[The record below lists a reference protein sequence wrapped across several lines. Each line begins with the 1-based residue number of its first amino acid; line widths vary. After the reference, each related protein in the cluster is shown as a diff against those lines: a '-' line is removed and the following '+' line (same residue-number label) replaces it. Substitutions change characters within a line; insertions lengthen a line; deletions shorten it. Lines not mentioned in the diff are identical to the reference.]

1 MIITNDNEAALIVY
15 QPDKMKT
22 EDFWKQ
28 INSLKNNA
36 PSWLKIMPISREIE
50 RLDLISENQG
60 ITKLTGR

>member
-28 INSLKNNA
+28 INFLKNNA
-36 PSWLKIMPISREIE
+36 PSWLK
-50 RLDLISENQG
+50 NNAY
-60 ITKLTGR
+60 